1 MAATAVARCARR
13 LPALCHVSQSLTWQ
27 TGFLQSREEGD
38 LCPFCPGETTGLLS
52 PLCAKWEEPKLC
64 SLLGGHQ
71 SSHACTK
78 SRWMNELSSVV
89 TVQSGRQGRFW
100 VHISS
105 QVLSNCPGHLYLRAT
120 IPGVRSVIKLEQSQL
135 LCSETSRVGLC
146 SLLIWNLTIYRM
158 EKVGL
163 NWKRLNPSYTPS
175 SSWPFLPNPLPT
187 RPYTLRASAYGVET
201 RDPGRRQ
208 T

>member
-1 MAATAVARCARR
+1 MPGGS
-13 LPALCHVSQSLTWQ
+13 LPFCHVSQSLTWQ

-78 SRWMNELSSVV
+78 SWWMNELSSVV

-135 LCSETSRVGLC
+135 LCSETSRVGA
-146 SLLIWNLTIYRM
+146 LLFVDLEFDHIQNG
-158 EKVGL
+158 E
-163 NWKRLNPSYTPS
+163 
-175 SSWPFLPNPLPT
+175 SWSELEET
-187 RPYTLRASAYGVET
+187 ESIIHTL
-201 RDPGRRQ
+201 
-208 T
+208 